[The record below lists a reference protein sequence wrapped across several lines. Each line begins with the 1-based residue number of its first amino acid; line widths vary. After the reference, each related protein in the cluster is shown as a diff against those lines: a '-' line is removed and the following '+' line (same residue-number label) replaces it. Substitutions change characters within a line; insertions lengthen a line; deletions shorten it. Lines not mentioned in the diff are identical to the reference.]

1 MARGQD
7 QPPKEK
13 LSFALP
19 IRGIANKS
27 GRLVQPVQLTIGH
40 AGPDA
45 RLVVRADH
53 HEVDRRVLTSGTH
66 TFNVYLDSVETARQ
80 VLIDYEIGGK
90 SDSAAV
96 QVEPVRKVQIFILPH
111 SHHDL
116 GYTDLQSNI
125 EAKQVENI
133 SKAIELARNTANYPP
148 GARFVWNLEVL
159 WGADLF
165 MRTKTEP
172 ERGELIDAVK
182 KCWIGLNGM
191 YANELTGLCRPEELL
206 QLFRYST
213 ELGDQCGTHVD
224 SAMISDV
231 PGYTWGTVSAMAQAG
246 IRYFSAAP
254 NFFDRIGTFMVQWQ
268 DKPFWWVSPSGNER
282 VLVWVPW
289 TGYAMS
295 HIMKLDPEWVNRY
308 QARLDE
314 ISFPYQISYIRWSGH
329 GDNAVPDPDICAF
342 VKQWNEEYEWP
353 RFSISTTSN
362 AFAAFEKQYG
372 RQLPELKGD
381 LTPYWEDGAGSSAL
395 ETRMNR
401 GAGERLAQAAILSA
415 ILAPQA
421 YKEADFDAA
430 WRNVLLYSEHT
441 WGAWNSVSDSENPF
455 VARQWQVKRQFAVA
469 AENES
474 KRLLD
479 AVLDAYASDCD
490 SSNVDVHNSCSW
502 SRTDVV
508 LISKEKSLGKD
519 HVKNEHGASVPSQRL
534 STGELA
540 FLAENVP
547 ALGSA
552 SFHLSAE
559 APYLPA
565 KRVSVLDGV
574 LDNGV
579 VRARVDSKDGNI
591 VELMSGKNA
600 HNLVD
605 TSLGEAVNKY
615 LFLEGKD
622 TSKVSTSGPVLIAIE
637 EPGPLVA
644 TIRIESSAP
653 GCVDLVRRVR
663 LKAYVDWIELSN
675 TVNKK
680 RAPQNPHPGKD
691 GPAGDF
697 AQSGSKESV
706 QFAFPFA
713 VEDGQI
719 RIDVPL
725 AVMRPEIDQLPG
737 SCKNWLPVGRWIDVA
752 NAGYGV
758 TCATLDAP
766 LVEIGSL
773 SATMLGSQTHPEIWR
788 KHIAPTQKFYSWVIN
803 NHWGTNYRAYQD
815 GLIEFRYAL
824 RLHAGYDPAA
834 ASRFAIG
841 MSQPFVSSNRGQR
854 SPMALRLRIDQKDVL
869 LQESKRSA
877 DGTAWIV
884 RLFGAAEETRKTS
897 LTWADE
903 TPIKI
908 WRSNIREQPLE
919 RLGTQVEVP
928 AWGLVTLR
936 IEALDTSAR
945 SQSTS
950 GSRENC
956 PVSFEATADADAPR
970 GDRTKSMDK

>member
-1 MARGQD
+1 MERRKVIKGIAAAAGIICTRPWISALGQD

-19 IRGIANKS
+19 IRGIANKG
-27 GRLVQPVQLTIGH
+27 GRLVQPIQVTIAH
-40 AGPDA
+40 AGNDA
-45 RLVVRADH
+45 ALVVRADH
-53 HEVDRRVLTSGTH
+53 REVERRVLSSGTH
-66 TFNVYLDSVETARQ
+66 TFNVYIDPVETARQ
-80 VLIDYEIGGK
+80 VLVDYEIAGK
-90 SDSAAV
+90 SDSAEV
-96 QVEPVRKVQIFILPH
+96 RVEPVRKVQIFILPH

-116 GYTDLQSNI
+116 GYTDLQSNV
-125 EAKQVENI
+125 EAKQVANI
-133 SKAIELARNTANYPP
+133 SKGIELARNTANYPP

-172 ERGELIDAVK
+172 EREEFISAVK
-182 KCWIGLNGM
+182 KGRIGLNGM
-191 YANELTGLCRPEELL
+191 FANELTGLCRPEELL

-213 ELGDQCGTHVD
+213 ELGNQCGVNVN

-254 NFFDRIGTFMVQWQ
+254 NFFDRIGTFMVERQ

-282 VLVWVPW
+282 VLFWVPW

-295 HIMKLDPEWVNRY
+295 HIMKLDTEWVNKY

-314 ISFPYQISYIRWSGH
+314 INFPYQISYIRWSGH
-329 GDNAVPDPDICAF
+329 GDNAVPDPDICEF

-353 RFSISTTSN
+353 RFSISTTSD
-362 AFAAFEKQYG
+362 AFAAFEKQHG
-372 RQLPELKGD
+372 HQLPEFKGD

-401 GAGERLAQAAILSA
+401 GAAEHLVQAATLSTILT
-415 ILAPQA
+415 PQA
-421 YKEADFDAA
+421 YKNADFDAA

-455 VARQWQVKRQFAVA
+455 VTQQWQVKRQFAVD

-474 KRLLD
+474 RRLLD
-479 AVLDAYASDCD
+479 GVLDAYASDN
-490 SSNVDVHNSCSW
+490 SGVDVHNTCSW
-502 SRTDVV
+502 PRTEVV
-508 LISKEKSLGKD
+508 LISKEKSLGRD
-519 HVKNEHGASVPSQRL
+519 HVKNEHGISVPSQRL

-540 FLAENVP
+540 FLAEDIP

-552 SFHLSAE
+552 SFHLSAA
-559 APYLPA
+559 APHLPA
-565 KRVSVLDGV
+565 KRVTVRDGV
-574 LDNGV
+574 LDNGI
-579 VRARVDSKDGNI
+579 VRAKVDSKNGNI
-591 VELMSGKNA
+591 VELMSKGNA

-605 TSLGEAVNKY
+605 TSLDEAVNKY

-622 TSKVSTSGPVLIAIE
+622 TSKVSTSGPARITIE

-653 GCVDLVRRVR
+653 GCEELVRRVR
-663 LKAYVDWIELSN
+663 LKAHVDWIELSN
-675 TVNKK
+675 TINKK
-680 RAPQNPHPGKD
+680 RAPLNPHPGKD
-691 GPAGDF
+691 GPGGDF
-697 AQSGSKESV
+697 AQHESKESA

-713 VEDGQI
+713 VENGQI
-719 RIDVPL
+719 HIDIPL

-752 NAGYGV
+752 NAEYGV

-788 KHIAPTQKFYSWVIN
+788 KHIEPTQRFYSWVIN
-803 NHWGTNYRAYQD
+803 NHWGTNYRAYQE

-824 RLHAGYDPAA
+824 RPHDGYKPAA
-834 ASRFAIG
+834 ASRFAIN
-841 MSQPFVSSNRGQR
+841 MSQPLILSAQGQR
-854 SPMALRLRIDQKDVL
+854 SRTALKLRIDQEDVL
-869 LQESKRSA
+869 VQECKRSA
-877 DGTAWIV
+877 DGSAWIV
-884 RLFGAAEETRKTS
+884 RLFGAAGENRKAG
-897 LTWADE
+897 LTWTDG
-903 TPIKI
+903 TPIKV
-908 WRSNIREQPLE
+908 WRSNLREQPLE
-919 RLGTQVEVP
+919 LLGTQVDVP
-928 AWGLVTLR
+928 AWELVTLR
-936 IEALDTSAR
+936 IEALNT
-945 SQSTS
+945 
-950 GSRENC
+950 
-956 PVSFEATADADAPR
+956 
-970 GDRTKSMDK
+970 

>member
-1 MARGQD
+1 MERRKFIKGIAAAAGIICARPRVLALGQD
-7 QPPKEK
+7 QASMEK
-13 LSFALP
+13 SSFALA
-19 IRGIANKS
+19 IRGMANKG
-27 GRLVQPVQLTIGH
+27 GRLVQPIQLTIEHVGTE
-40 AGPDA
+40 AT
-45 RLVVRADH
+45 LVVRADH
-53 HEVDRRVLTSGTH
+53 KEVERRVLSSGTH
-66 TFNVYLDSVETARQ
+66 TFNVYVDPVETARQ
-80 VLIDYEIGGK
+80 VLIDYEIAGK
-90 SDSAAV
+90 SDSAEV
-96 QVEPVRKVQIFILPH
+96 RVEPVRKVQIFILPH

-125 EAKQVENI
+125 EAKQVANI
-133 SKAIELARNTANYPP
+133 SKGIELARNTANYPP

-172 ERGELIDAVK
+172 EREELISAVK
-182 KCWIGLNGM
+182 KGWIGLNGM

-213 ELGDQCGTHVD
+213 ELGNQCGIHVD

-254 NFFDRIGTFMVQWQ
+254 NFFDRIGSFMVEWQ

-295 HIMKLDPEWVNRY
+295 HIMKKLDPTWVNKY

-314 ISFPYQISYIRWSGH
+314 ISFPYRISYIRWSGH
-329 GDNAVPDPDICAF
+329 GDNANPDPDICEF

-353 RFSISTTSN
+353 RFSISTTSD

-372 RQLPELKGD
+372 RQLPEFKGD

-401 GAGERLAQAAILSA
+401 GAAERLAQAATLSA
-415 ILAPQA
+415 ILAPLS
-421 YKEADFDAA
+421 YKNADFDAA

-455 VARQWQVKRQFAVA
+455 VTQQWQVKRQFAVD

-474 KRLLD
+474 KRLLNE
-479 AVLDAYASDCD
+479 VLDAYASDSD
-490 SSNVDVHNSCSW
+490 SSNVDVHNTCSW
-502 SRTDVV
+502 PRTEVV
-508 LISKEKSLGKD
+508 LISKERSLGKD
-519 HVKNEHGASVPSQRL
+519 HVKNEHGTSVPSQRL

-540 FLAENVP
+540 FFAESVP

-559 APYLPA
+559 APHIPTR
-565 KRVSVLDGV
+565 RVTVLDGV

-579 VRARVDSKDGNI
+579 VRARVDSKNGNI
-591 VELMSGKNA
+591 VELMSNRIA

-605 TSLGEAVNKY
+605 TSLDEAVNKY

-622 TSKVSTSGPVLIAIE
+622 TSTVSTSGPGRIAIE

-653 GCVDLVRRVR
+653 GGVELVRRVR

-675 TVNKK
+675 TLNKK
-680 RAPQNPHPGKD
+680 RAPLNPHPGKD

-697 AQSGSKESV
+697 AQRGSKESV
-706 QFAFPFA
+706 QFGFPFA
-713 VEDGQI
+713 VENGQI
-719 RIDVPL
+719 HVDVPL

-752 NAGYGV
+752 NAEYGV

-788 KHIAPTQKFYSWVIN
+788 KHIEPTQKFYSWVIN

-824 RLHAGYDPAA
+824 RPHAGYHPAA
-834 ASRFAIG
+834 SSRFAMG
-841 MSQPFVSSNRGQR
+841 MSQPLVSSARGQR
-854 SPMALRLRIDQKDVL
+854 SPMALKLRIDKEDVL
-869 LQESKRSA
+869 LQECKRSA
-877 DGTAWIV
+877 DGSAWIV
-884 RLFGAAEETRKTS
+884 RLFGAAGENRKTS
-897 LTWADE
+897 LTWAND

-908 WRSNIREQPLE
+908 WRSNLREQPLE
-919 RLGTQVEVP
+919 RLGTQVDVP
-928 AWGLVTLR
+928 AWELVTLR
-936 IEALDTSAR
+936 IEALNT
-945 SQSTS
+945 
-950 GSRENC
+950 
-956 PVSFEATADADAPR
+956 
-970 GDRTKSMDK
+970 